1 MPYASEAVFVNSF
14 VKALMQEGPLRATC
28 YIREFNN
35 GTSSRPDVVA
45 VSEEGEVIAFE
56 AKLTKW
62 RAAMQQA
69 HRNAFFADRSYV
81 LLPPAAAERAK
92 MNLDEFALRRVGI
105 CTLMDGTIHI
115 VADAPLLD
123 PHNIYR
129 REMARERALKRRR
142 RRRR

>member
-1 MPYASEAVFVNSF
+1 MPYVSEAVFVDSF
-14 VKALMQEGPLRATC
+14 VKALLQGGPLRATC
-28 YIREFNN
+28 YTREFNN

-69 HRNAFFADRSYV
+69 YRNAFFADRSYV
-81 LLPPAAAERAK
+81 LLPPAAAARAAT
-92 MNLDEFALRRVGI
+92 NLEEFALRRVGI
-105 CTLMDGTIHI
+105 CTLVDGTISI

-123 PHNIYR
+123 PHNLYR
-129 REMARERALKRRR
+129 REMARERALKRRHR
-142 RRRR
+142 RLR